1 MYLMAMGI
9 KKRAK
14 RVIRS
19 IVGGK
24 EKNHQKPYIEMGE
37 NWESDDLPIA
47 FMFGFNPWK
56 REHMSHF
63 FKEYRTAY
71 VFGQVDMQRLQTFFK
86 KYQNKVFIIWGFK
99 EPDGLVQYAAKKKI
113 NIYRVEDGFVRSVG
127 LGAAHTLPISIAV
140 DSRTLYFNAR
150 EASDLEVLLETY
162 DVSEE
167 LLAQADRCID
177 LLVNMG
183 VSKYNHTTRMNIND
197 LYGQK
202 TKKRIL
208 VIGQVEDDASIQY
221 GCSQRMTNNELV
233 WKAYNENP
241 ECEIIY
247 KPHPDVLGGYRKAYS
262 NPQDVAQIS
271 KVVVEPL
278 SIVDAL
284 QTIDHVYTMTSLV
297 GFEALIRGIEVTCY
311 GAPFYAGWGLTQDRQ
326 ACPRRT
332 RKRTI
337 KELFAISYLVYPRY
351 INPETGTRINLEE
364 AIELLIH
371 MMAKNT
377 LSQALESR
385 NENDNDQAEE
395 WIHKAMEQLGDNK
408 DWLYKEC
415 ELELIKLLN
424 ETRRY
429 EEALEL
435 SNATLKNES
444 NLEYLIEKGR
454 ALTGLREYEEAVQVF
469 LMSLK
474 EEKRYS
480 NLTAMISLLWKIEGP
495 SSRLLKYVDQMQ
507 TNEAITMTKEDLIM
521 LAAIYNQ
528 AGYTKKAQAMLRE
541 AKVKPREIPYLSL
554 AVNYD
559 YYRMNASTV
568 SEKFVYDHMI
578 KTEKRFEELIKSARG
593 KFSVVIAADLFDKE
607 MAEQEKLIV
616 GFTRSQVD
624 INTNKKTN
632 VLFGPLHPQL
642 HEQTNIRDLDLLVMN
657 VPNVEHCYSQGVDY
671 IRSLIERGTS
681 IQSYPHPYYHELIK
695 ILGRQP
701 SDEMLLI
708 YWIYKIQGPV
718 QSENIIGIDSI
729 QDEREY
735 GLINSFTFEKVL
747 H

>member
-1 MYLMAMGI
+1 MAMGI

>member
-1 MYLMAMGI
+1 MAMGI

-262 NPQDVAQIS
+262 NPQDVAHIS

-435 SNATLKNES
+435 SNATLKNEG

-454 ALTGLREYEEAVQVF
+454 ALTGLHEYEEAVQVF

-607 MAEQEKLIV
+607 MAEQERLIV

>member
-1 MYLMAMGI
+1 MAMEI

-162 DVSEE
+162 NVSEE
-167 LLAQADRCID
+167 LLSQADRCID

-241 ECEIIY
+241 DCEIIY

-262 NPQDVAQIS
+262 NPQDVAHIS

-326 ACPRRT
+326 PCPRRT

-429 EEALEL
+429 EDALEL

>member
-1 MYLMAMGI
+1 MGI

>member
-1 MYLMAMGI
+1 MAMGI

-241 ECEIIY
+241 DCEIIY

-262 NPQDVAQIS
+262 NPQDVAHIS

-297 GFEALIRGIEVTCY
+297 GFEALIRGIEVTCH

-326 ACPRRT
+326 PCPRRT

-395 WIHKAMEQLGDNK
+395 WIHKAMEQLGDNQ

-454 ALTGLREYEEAVQVF
+454 ALTGLHEYEEAVQVF

-578 KTEKRFEELIKSARG
+578 KTEKRFEELIKAARG

-616 GFTRSQVD
+616 GFTGSQVD

-642 HEQTNIRDLDLLVMN
+642 HEQINIRDLDLLVMN

>member
-1 MYLMAMGI
+1 MAMGI

-241 ECEIIY
+241 DCEIIY

-262 NPQDVAQIS
+262 NPQDVAHIS

-326 ACPRRT
+326 PCPRRT

-364 AIELLIH
+364 AIDLLIH

-435 SNATLKNES
+435 SNATLKNEG

-454 ALTGLREYEEAVQVF
+454 ALTGLHEYEEAVQVF

-616 GFTRSQVD
+616 GFTGSRVD

>member
-1 MYLMAMGI
+1 MAMGI

-607 MAEQEKLIV
+607 MAEQEKLII

>member
-1 MYLMAMGI
+1 MAMGI

-241 ECEIIY
+241 DCEIIY

-262 NPQDVAQIS
+262 NPQDVAHIS

-297 GFEALIRGIEVTCY
+297 GFEALIRGIEVTCH

-326 ACPRRT
+326 PCPRRT

-395 WIHKAMEQLGDNK
+395 WIHKAMEQLGDNQ

-454 ALTGLREYEEAVQVF
+454 ALTGLHEYEEAVQVF

-495 SSRLLKYVDQMQ
+495 SNRLLKYVDQMQ

-616 GFTRSQVD
+616 GFTGSRVD

>member
-1 MYLMAMGI
+1 MAMGI

-37 NWESDDLPIA
+37 NWESDDMPIA

-241 ECEIIY
+241 DCEIIY

-262 NPQDVAQIS
+262 NPQDVAHIS

-326 ACPRRT
+326 PCPRRT

-454 ALTGLREYEEAVQVF
+454 ALTGLHEYEEAVQVF

-578 KTEKRFEELIKSARG
+578 KTEKRFEELIKAARG

-616 GFTRSQVD
+616 GFTGSQVD